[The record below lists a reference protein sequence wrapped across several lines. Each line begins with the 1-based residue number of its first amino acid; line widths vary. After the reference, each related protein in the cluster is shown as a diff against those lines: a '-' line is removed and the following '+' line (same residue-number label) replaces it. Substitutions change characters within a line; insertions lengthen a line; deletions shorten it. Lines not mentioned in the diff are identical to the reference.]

1 MKEMN
6 VKKQKMHVVLRNRE
20 EEGQLELQLLLV
32 EGLKGE
38 VQEGMIFF

>member
-20 EEGQLELQLLLV
+20 EEGQHERQLLPVV
-32 EGLKGE
+32 ELKGE
-38 VQEGMIFF
+38 VQEGVIFF